1 MFRFLWIAFW
11 FLVLSALS
19 NKWKKRQM
27 GTFSRDKFC
36 SLSFQTMLSK
46 GNCSRVIYWWK
57 CSADSFQVCGNQ
69 NMSLGPGVA
78 LSAQPLAWQVS
89 AEHLNRP
96 GGHAETSSILSLW
109 DWYRIAEKIRSSASS
124 FECMPL
130 LLRLR
135 YFERSCL
142 KTTLFDSLNA
152 WADVCHVLPGAGS
165 EKEIV

>member
-1 MFRFLWIAFW
+1 MKKKKKDRWT
-11 FLVLSALS
+11 LSTEID
-19 NKWKKRQM
+19 Q
-27 GTFSRDKFC
+27 FC
-36 SLSFQTMLSK
+36 SLSFQIMLSK
-46 GNCSRVIYWWK
+46 GNCSRVIYWK
-57 CSADSFQVCGNQ
+57 CSADSFQICRNQ
-69 NMSLGPGVA
+69 NTSLGPGVA

-96 GGHAETSSILSLW
+96 GGHAETSSIFSLW
-109 DWYRIAEKIRSSASS
+109 DWYRIAEKIRSSAPS

-142 KTTLFDSLNA
+142 KTTLSDSLNA
-152 WADVCHVLPGAGS
+152 WADVCHVLPGTGS